1 MKLLPEVKANIDAGE
16 MFDIAANEG
25 RLLHFN
31 GGQAHIRMW
40 KNRNTVLSIDFAA
53 GKSPQLSVWISEQY
67 IKNNEHNCE
76 NYKQQYEHWSMK
88 GHMMDHYQLYPEEIL

>member
-1 MKLLPEVKANIDAGE
+1 MKLLPEVKAYIDAGA

-53 GKSPQLSVWISEQY
+53 GKGPQLSVWISEQY
-67 IKNNEHNCE
+67 IKDNEHNCADYQE
-76 NYKQQYEHWSMK
+76 RYKTQSM
-88 GHMMDHYQLYPEEIL
+88 EEWIYSFFKDQEQ